1 MHPLINT
8 IGQDYQLAPRRVALD
23 SIYHDRAA
31 VPLVTCTLQDGGSSP
46 ALGTHVASEGQCA
59 SSSIR
64 NSSSQ
69 ASVLS
74 YGTEHT
80 GLLRATGCD
89 SPQSKPAS
97 VHVHGST
104 THHSQKAETT
114 QVAVDGCMQ
123 KTWSRHTTEY
133 RPGFRM

>member
-1 MHPLINT
+1 MLYGSTILLLYSIDKCRYTCAIKPPLHEA
-8 IGQDYQLAPRRVALD
+8 GR
-23 SIYHDRAA
+23 S
-31 VPLVTCTLQDGGSSP
+31 
-46 ALGTHVASEGQCA
+46 
-59 SSSIR
+59 
-64 NSSSQ
+64 
-69 ASVLS
+69 SVLS

-89 SPQSKPAS
+89 SLQSKPAS

-123 KTWSRHTTEY
+123 KTWSRHTIEY